1 MGPSPAMKQPKPLD
15 GKTPQFSQM
24 AKKYRFRF
32 TAYDLFFLAGAV
44 VAFGSNSDSYV
55 QLYIEAIILVPL
67 FGIPACVLALINR
80 DPLLKLLAVGTA
92 LLFGFQILYVND
104 AGLSTEVL
112 NLYARLFAAS
122 CLLAPLGVFVGLVFS
137 TRKSRTQI
145 TETNDQR

>member
-1 MGPSPAMKQPKPLD
+1 M
-15 GKTPQFSQM
+15 T
-24 AKKYRFRF
+24 KKYRFRY
-32 TAYDLFFLAGAV
+32 TAYALFFLAGAV

-80 DPLLKLLAVGTA
+80 DPLLKLLAVGAA

-104 AGLSTEVL
+104 AGLSTEAL

-122 CLLAPLGVFVGLVFS
+122 CLLAPLGVFVGWFFRPENRA
-137 TRKSRTQI
+137 RKSQKRM
-145 TETNDQR
+145 TNDEVGS